1 MRQILPGKRK
11 WSEDAHDADE
21 PLEEEV
27 EISDIESSAEQS
39 SSEHEESVISEG
51 DCAIDDDDDEE
62 TEWDP
67 DFNRHDAESEALPPC
82 EAYHPSFERGVEIYK
97 RLFDEFPTEE
107 VLLLKQERLGLL
119 CSEIEKLRP
128 IPEPEPLRIALL
140 GEAGRG
146 KTSLLNSLVDRMDLA
161 RTVSLRS
168 LRILAVL
175 TISVGCFWEKRDH
188 CCY

>member
-21 PLEEEV
+21 KPEEEV
-27 EISDIESSAEQS
+27 QVSEVESSAEQL
-39 SSEHEESVISEG
+39 SSEHEESGSSDG
-51 DCAIDDDDDEE
+51 DHASDDDDDEE

-67 DFNRHDAESEALPPC
+67 EFNRHNAENEALPPC
-82 EAYHPSFERGVEIYK
+82 GAYHPSFERGVEIYK
-97 RLFDEFPTEE
+97 RLFDEFPIEE

-119 CSEIEKLRP
+119 CSEVEKLRP

-161 RTVSLRS
+161 RTVSL
-168 LRILAVL
+168 
-175 TISVGCFWEKRDH
+175 
-188 CCY
+188 